1 MDELVEIGID
11 AAVVAHEAAT
21 EAFSWRAYEDQD
33 GVEIRETEHGKVV
46 FSGHVDA
53 CQAFEDRE
61 RLKAALRAALTALEA
76 KGYGIIGPK
85 RDGVANYAD
94 VALQDAQVEHYSG
107 GEKIWIYDDALLLK
121 SLAGNGFSI
130 GPTVLHGKEEKQATR
145 SSEDGRAT
153 APITTGN

>member
-1 MDELVEIGID
+1 MDELVEIIAREVARSRNPSMADGKHWTTE
-11 AAVVAHEAAT
+11 VAHYRKMAAQYGAT
-21 EAFSWRAYEDQD
+21 YEDGRSTITD
-33 GVEIRETEHGKVV
+33 AFRE
-46 FSGHVDA
+46 A
-53 CQAFEDRE
+53 
-61 RLKAALRAALTALEA
+61 RLCLTALEA